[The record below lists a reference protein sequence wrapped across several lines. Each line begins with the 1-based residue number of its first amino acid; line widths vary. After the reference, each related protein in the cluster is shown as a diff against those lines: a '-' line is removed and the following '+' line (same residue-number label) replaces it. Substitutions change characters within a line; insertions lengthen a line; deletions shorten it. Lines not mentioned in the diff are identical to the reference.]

1 MKLTISLN
9 RSKLYK
15 TYLQTINGLLRL
27 SPKEM
32 DILNEFM
39 TLRDKLTSGNITG
52 DDLNALL
59 FSPSSRKIIYTHLGI
74 SSFNL
79 NNYLSSL
86 REKRMILES
95 EGLFY
100 LNPKFTT
107 LDTTNNNFEL
117 SFNFKI
123 NGE

>member
-1 MKLTISLN
+1 MKLTLSIS
-9 RSKLYK
+9 REKLYS
-15 TYLQTINGLLRL
+15 TYLQTINGVLKL
-27 SPKEM
+27 SPKELI
-32 DILNEFM
+32 ILTEFM
-39 TLRDKLTSGNITG
+39 TLRDKFTSANITG
-52 DDLNALL
+52 NDLSSLL
-59 FSPSSRKIIYTHLGI
+59 FSPSSRKIIYTNLGI

-107 LDTTNNNFEL
+107 LDIANNTFDL

-123 NGE
+123 HGK